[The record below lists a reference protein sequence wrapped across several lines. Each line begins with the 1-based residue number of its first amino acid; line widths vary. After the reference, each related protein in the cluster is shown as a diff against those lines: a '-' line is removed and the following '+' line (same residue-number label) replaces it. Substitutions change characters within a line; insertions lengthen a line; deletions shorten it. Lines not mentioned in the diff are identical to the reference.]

1 MTPLDK
7 LLARLRELEQ
17 KAMPAVWSCHDQM
30 VGTLYREMEIRN
42 IHGGAMFRST
52 SYGLMSEDA
61 QLIVESRNALP
72 VLLDIVARQNEA
84 LDFYSWLDN
93 TDIDGPDMS
102 SIAKKAIAEC
112 DALAEKLN
120 ASSLTKPLPET
131 NSSD

>member
-7 LLARLRELEQ
+7 LLARLRELESKSTAGPWMESLGVIKDQ
-17 KAMPAVWSCHDQM
+17 ENVNDICAIADKEFWSSDL
-30 VGTLYREMEIRN
+30 TREQDESNAWFI
-42 IHGGAMFRST
+42 A
-52 SYGLMSEDA
+52 
-61 QLIVESRNALP
+61 ESRNALP

-112 DALAEKLN
+112 DALAEQADN
-120 ASSLTKPLPET
+120 QP
-131 NSSD
+131 